1 MPSVLVVDDE
11 GDILRLI
18 VSYLEKRGI
27 QHAGFS
33 DPVAALGHLQQNRTK
48 YDLVL
53 SDVRMPHMSGLEF
66 IDHVRALN
74 PRVKIL
80 LMSAFTVDK
89 DQMHRLHA
97 ESKIAEFVQK
107 PFTFSKLGEA
117 LDRHLGSGKN
127 GLSLL
132 FF

>member
-1 MPSVLVVDDE
+1 MVVDDE

-18 VSYLEKRGI
+18 VSYLGKRGM
-27 QHAGFS
+27 QHASFS
-33 DPVAALGHLQQNRTK
+33 DPVAALGHFQQNSAK

-53 SDVRMPHMSGLEF
+53 SDIRMPHMSGLEF
-66 IDHVRALN
+66 VDHVRALN

-80 LMSAFTVDK
+80 LMSAFAVDK
-89 DQMHRLHA
+89 DQMHRLQA

-107 PFTFSKLGEA
+107 PFTFSKLGEV